1 MTMPKN
7 IDIKEI
13 YGCNVFDDAT
23 MQQRL
28 PKKIYAEFKQSLL
41 EGEDLEPHVAE
52 IIAHEMKEW
61 AIEKGATHF
70 THWFQPLTHITAE
83 KHDAFINPQKDGRLL
98 LSLSGKE
105 LIKGEPDGSSFPSG
119 GLRVTC
125 EARGYTAWDCTSPAF
140 IKEFPDSTSILC
152 IPTVF
157 CAYNGQALDMKTPL
171 LKSMEAINRQSLR
184 ILRLFGD
191 TQTKRVITSVG
202 AEQEYF
208 LIDRETAMKRMDI
221 MFTGRTLF
229 GAPAPKGQELGD
241 HYFGIIKER
250 VLAYMSELNEEL
262 WKLGIKAKTQH
273 NEVAPGQHEL
283 APIYDTTNIATDDNQ
298 LIMEIMKKVARRHGL
313 ECLLTEKPFDGVNGS
328 GKHNN
333 WSLNTDRGRNLL
345 DPGDSP
351 HENRQFLLFLAA
363 VLRAVDLY
371 APLLRMSA
379 ATAGNDYRLGANEA
393 PPAIISVFLGD
404 QLTDVVEQLVETGR
418 ATHSISGSVLDTGV
432 STVPNF
438 KKDVTDRN
446 RTSPFAF
453 TGNKFEFRMVG
464 SSQSIARPNTVL
476 NTIVAETLSE
486 AADILEKADDFDTAL
501 HDLIKDW
508 FTQHSRI
515 IFNGDGYSEE
525 WVQEAARRGLPNI
538 SNTVDAIQYY
548 TDENYIR
555 MFEKHGVL
563 SRSELQAR
571 QEVEY
576 ECYSKEINI
585 ESRTMVTMARKQII
599 PAVIGYKKSLA
610 EAVITDREAGA
621 DVTVEQDMLR
631 SVGTYLSGLCKSVD
645 DLEKATNK
653 AIVIEDKK
661 QQAAA
666 YRDTVRP
673 VFTEVRENAD
683 ALERIVDREVW
694 PFPTY
699 DEILFNV

>member
-1 MTMPKN
+1 MPKN

-13 YGCNVFDDAT
+13 YASNVFDDAT

-28 PKKIYAEFKQSLL
+28 PKKIYAEFRQSLM
-41 EGEDLEPHVAE
+41 EGKDLEPHVAE

-61 AIEKGATHF
+61 ALDKGATHF

-157 CAYNGQALDMKTPL
+157 CAYTGEALDMKTPL
-171 LKSMEAINRQSLR
+171 LKSMEAINRESLR

-191 TQTKRVITSVG
+191 TETKRVITSVG

-208 LIDRETAMKRMDI
+208 LIDRDTAKKRMDI

-262 WKLGIKAKTQH
+262 WKLGIKSKTQH

-283 APIYDTTNIATDDNQ
+283 APIYDTTNIATDGNQ
-298 LIMEIMKKVARRHGL
+298 LIMEIMKKVARRHNL
-313 ECLLTEKPFDGVNGS
+313 ECLLTEKPFAGVNGS

-333 WSLNTDRGRNLL
+333 WSLNTDGGKNLL
-345 DPGDSP
+345 DPGETP

-379 ATAGNDYRLGANEA
+379 ATAGNDNRLGANEA

-404 QLTDVVEQLVETGR
+404 QLTDVVEQLVETGK
-418 ATHSISGSVLDTGV
+418 ATHSITGSRMDTGV
-432 STVPNF
+432 STVPSF
-438 KKDVTDRN
+438 ERDATDRN

-464 SSQSIARPNTVL
+464 SSQSIARPNTVI

-486 AADILEKADDFDTAL
+486 AADYLEQADDFDTAL

-508 FTQHSRI
+508 FTKHSRI
-515 IFNGDGYSEE
+515 IFNGDGYSQE
-525 WVQEAARRGLPNI
+525 WVEEAARRGLPNI
-538 SNTVDAIQYY
+538 TNTVDAIQYY
-548 TDENYIR
+548 TDEKFVKV
-555 MFEKHGVL
+555 FEKQGVL
-563 SRSELQAR
+563 SRTELQAR

-585 ESRTMVTMARKQII
+585 ESRTMVSMARKQII
-599 PAVIGYKKSLA
+599 PAVIGYKKDLA
-610 EAVITDREAGA
+610 EAINAGREAGA
-621 DVTVEQDMLR
+621 DVSVEEEMLGKVSR
-631 SVGTYLSGLCKSVD
+631 YLTGLSKNTQL
-645 DLEKATNK
+645 LEEATNK
-653 AIVIEDKK
+653 AVVIEDKK
-661 QQAAA
+661 EQAVA
-666 YRDTVRP
+666 YRDTVRTLFP
-673 VFTEVRENAD
+673 AVRSNSD
-683 ALERIVDREVW
+683 ALERIVDKEVW

>member
-1 MTMPKN
+1 
-7 IDIKEI
+7 
-13 YGCNVFDDAT
+13 
-23 MQQRL
+23 
-28 PKKIYAEFKQSLL
+28 
-41 EGEDLEPHVAE
+41 
-52 IIAHEMKEW
+52 
-61 AIEKGATHF
+61 
-70 THWFQPLTHITAE
+70 
-83 KHDAFINPQKDGRLL
+83 
-98 LSLSGKE
+98 
-105 LIKGEPDGSSFPSG
+105 
-119 GLRVTC
+119 
-125 EARGYTAWDCTSPAF
+125 
-140 IKEFPDSTSILC
+140 
-152 IPTVF
+152 
-157 CAYNGQALDMKTPL
+157 
-171 LKSMEAINRQSLR
+171 
-184 ILRLFGD
+184 
-191 TQTKRVITSVG
+191 
-202 AEQEYF
+202 
-208 LIDRETAMKRMDI
+208 
-221 MFTGRTLF
+221 
-229 GAPAPKGQELGD
+229 
-241 HYFGIIKER
+241 
-250 VLAYMSELNEEL
+250 
-262 WKLGIKAKTQH
+262 
-273 NEVAPGQHEL
+273 
-283 APIYDTTNIATDDNQ
+283 
-298 LIMEIMKKVARRHGL
+298 
-313 ECLLTEKPFDGVNGS
+313 
-328 GKHNN
+328 
-333 WSLNTDRGRNLL
+333 
-345 DPGDSP
+345 
-351 HENRQFLLFLAA
+351 
-363 VLRAVDLY
+363 
-371 APLLRMSA
+371 MSA
-379 ATAGNDYRLGANEA
+379 ATAGNGYRLGANEA

-563 SRSELQAR
+563 SRTELQAR

-645 DLEKATNK
+645 DLENATNK

-673 VFTEVRENAD
+673 VFTAVRENAD

>member
-1 MTMPKN
+1 M
-7 IDIKEI
+7 
-13 YGCNVFDDAT
+13 
-23 MQQRL
+23 
-28 PKKIYAEFKQSLL
+28 
-41 EGEDLEPHVAE
+41 
-52 IIAHEMKEW
+52 
-61 AIEKGATHF
+61 
-70 THWFQPLTHITAE
+70 
-83 KHDAFINPQKDGRLL
+83 
-98 LSLSGKE
+98 
-105 LIKGEPDGSSFPSG
+105 
-119 GLRVTC
+119 
-125 EARGYTAWDCTSPAF
+125 
-140 IKEFPDSTSILC
+140 
-152 IPTVF
+152 
-157 CAYNGQALDMKTPL
+157 
-171 LKSMEAINRQSLR
+171 
-184 ILRLFGD
+184 
-191 TQTKRVITSVG
+191 
-202 AEQEYF
+202 
-208 LIDRETAMKRMDI
+208 
-221 MFTGRTLF
+221 
-229 GAPAPKGQELGD
+229 
-241 HYFGIIKER
+241 
-250 VLAYMSELNEEL
+250 
-262 WKLGIKAKTQH
+262 
-273 NEVAPGQHEL
+273 
-283 APIYDTTNIATDDNQ
+283 
-298 LIMEIMKKVARRHGL
+298 
-313 ECLLTEKPFDGVNGS
+313 
-328 GKHNN
+328 
-333 WSLNTDRGRNLL
+333 
-345 DPGDSP
+345 
-351 HENRQFLLFLAA
+351 
-363 VLRAVDLY
+363 
-371 APLLRMSA
+371 
-379 ATAGNDYRLGANEA
+379 
-393 PPAIISVFLGD
+393 
-404 QLTDVVEQLVETGR
+404 
-418 ATHSISGSVLDTGV
+418 
-432 STVPNF
+432 
-438 KKDVTDRN
+438 
-446 RTSPFAF
+446 
-453 TGNKFEFRMVG
+453 
-464 SSQSIARPNTVL
+464 L

-563 SRSELQAR
+563 SRTELQAR